1 MPLTSSNSFPS
12 LPSYTPSGPF
22 QSLSD
27 LPSPI
32 MSPTSIMPSSTPKS
46 FPTSTSTS
54 HPTTLS
60 KSTSNSSLTSPT
72 KTPNS
77 SSKNYHPYLIH
88 SSASSLLTRTNSS
101 PAQPPSSPSHHRS
114 SRSMSSLNYILDN
127 PNAPKDQTED
137 RRKSM
142 ESPSSQR
149 IRPGVKRSGTLPEF
163 LNRGG
168 KGKVDKKEREID
180 LPMNPK
186 LWTPSELSQ
195 YLGYTLRTGGPEGTG
210 HILPAPL
217 VEDIKSWVLRQ
228 RVSGRDFLKGSSDGW
243 GNTTRPPPFLP
254 LLQTIARRL
263 RRHSLSGRIESVP
276 SNPDDSFGKGSILL
290 EESEDEEQENEM
302 TGVKR
307 MANAFDARSS
317 SSSVSDSG
325 TSGDEEDNGMGKLKA
340 QLTGESV
347 TERWKA
353 WEDKLDRNR
362 EIGRKV
368 SDVSSMGSISE
379 QEGYTSSASA
389 KSTNHLPEEEEGED
403 EEQGGGTIKA
413 PPPQAAALNFTE
425 GLTPPPP
432 YTSSFPDPDHMNSRA
447 MPTLVECLT
456 PERTREREEGR
467 FSVTPTPER
476 PSGQGNAGLG
486 IMTPSP
492 SPDSTPCR
500 STRRGGGSSFSSS
513 SPSKHM
519 KNISN
524 HPNINPYAALRRRSS
539 SGPKY
544 PSVRDLNV
552 QLVKG
557 DVPDEEGDVD
567 GEEEEE
573 EEGYLRPAQKSP
585 AAANF
590 AGEELEGS
598 RWTTA
603 RRVTL
608 RPSKVQSIFDE
619 TTSTSTSSSMIMDR
633 HSHDQGEGDKRK
645 MEGQMEVLM
654 NRIKELEDR
663 LENVTST
670 TDDKSPR
677 KRKNRDVVNNDNH
690 TRSILDLLG
699 LGSSAKREDGD
710 DKLPRTVRELPVYLF
725 LVGFGVGA
733 VMVRVLFGRS
743 R

>member
-1 MPLTSSNSFPS
+1 MPITSSNSFPS
-12 LPSYTPSGPF
+12 LPSYTPSGSF

-32 MSPTSIMPSSTPKS
+32 MSPTSIMPSSTSKS
-46 FPTSTSTS
+46 LPVSTTTS
-54 HPTTLS
+54 HPTTVS

-127 PNAPKDQTED
+127 PNDPKED

-168 KGKVDKKEREID
+168 KDKVDKKERDID

-186 LWTPSELSQ
+186 LWTPSELAQ

-290 EESEDEEQENEM
+290 EENEDEEQEDEL

-307 MANAFDARSS
+307 MANAFDAKSS
-317 SSSVSDSG
+317 TSSVSDSG

-353 WEDKLDRNR
+353 WEDKLDINR
-362 EIGRKV
+362 SRKV

-379 QEGYTSSASA
+379 QEGYTSSVSA
-389 KSTNHLPEEEEGED
+389 KLTDHLPEEEQDEE

-413 PPPQAAALNFTE
+413 PPPQAAVLNFTE

-432 YTSSFPDPDHMNSRA
+432 YTSSFPDPEPMKSRA

-476 PSGQGNAGLG
+476 PSGRGNAGLG

-500 STRRGGGSSFSSS
+500 STRRDEGSSFSSS
-513 SPSKHM
+513 SPSEHLK
-519 KNISN
+519 KISN
-524 HPNINPYAALRRRSS
+524 HHDVNPYAALRRRSS

-544 PSVRDLNV
+544 PSVRNLNM
-552 QLVKG
+552 QLVNG
-557 DVPDEEGDVD
+557 QADTQ
-567 GEEEEE
+567 GEEAEGEGEEE

-590 AGEELEGS
+590 AGEELKGS

-619 TTSTSTSSSMIMDR
+619 TNSATSTSSSMIMDR
-633 HSHDQGEGDKRK
+633 QSHDQGEGDKRK
-645 MEGQMEVLM
+645 MEEQMEVLM

-663 LENVTST
+663 LEYVTST
-670 TDDKSPR
+670 TDDRSPR
-677 KRKNRDVVNNDNH
+677 KRKNRDMVNNDDH

-699 LGSSAKREDGD
+699 LGSSARREDED

>member
-1 MPLTSSNSFPS
+1 
-12 LPSYTPSGPF
+12 
-22 QSLSD
+22 
-27 LPSPI
+27 
-32 MSPTSIMPSSTPKS
+32 MSPASIAPSSSSTPKGIS
-46 FPTSTSTS
+46 SSSSQPTLT
-54 HPTTLS
+54 
-60 KSTSNSSLTSPT
+60 KSTSQSSLTSPT
-72 KTPNS
+72 KPSTP

-114 SRSMSSLNYILDN
+114 SRSMSSLNYILEG
-127 PNAPKDQTED
+127 AEKDKEKED

-142 ESPSSQR
+142 ESPR
-149 IRPGVKRSGTLPEF
+149 TKVRPGVRRSGTLPEF
-163 LNRGG
+163 LNNGG
-168 KGKVDKKEREID
+168 QKKMESREID

-186 LWTPSELSQ
+186 SWTPSELAQ

-210 HILPAPL
+210 HVLPAPL

-276 SNPDDSFGKGSILL
+276 SNPDDSFGKGSILM
-290 EESEDEEQENEM
+290 EENEDEEDTVEDGI

-307 MANAFDARSS
+307 MANAFDAKSS
-317 SSSVSDSG
+317 TSSVSDSG
-325 TSGDEEDNGMGKLKA
+325 ASDEEEVVGKLKA

-347 TERWKA
+347 SERWRA
-353 WEDKLDRNR
+353 WEDKLDIERR
-362 EIGRKV
+362 RGRKV

-379 QEGYTSSASA
+379 QEGYTSSA
-389 KSTNHLPEEEEGED
+389 KSEVEEEEED
-403 EEQGGGTIKA
+403 EDQAGVTIKA
-413 PPPQAAALNFTE
+413 PPPSSQLNLAE

-432 YTSSFPDPDHMNSRA
+432 YTSSFPDNHRITIQA
-447 MPTLVECLT
+447 LPTLVECLT
-456 PERTREREEGR
+456 PERRRDEGT

-476 PSGQGNAGLG
+476 ASHASNAGLG

-492 SPDSTPCR
+492 DSTPSR
-500 STRRGGGSSFSSS
+500 LSSS
-513 SPSKHM
+513 QLPSGSGEGASPHM

-524 HPNINPYAALRRRSS
+524 HSNPYAALRRRSS

-544 PSVRDLNV
+544 PSVRNLNLAEV
-552 QLVKG
+552 NT
-557 DVPDEEGDVD
+557 
-567 GEEEEE
+567 EEEEDEE

-585 AAANF
+585 ASVNF
-590 AGEELEGS
+590 AGEELDGS

-608 RPSKVQSIFDE
+608 RPSQVQSIFDE
-619 TTSTSTSSSMIMDR
+619 TGSVSEGSSSMIVARPEEEKKTEMQD
-633 HSHDQGEGDKRK
+633 
-645 MEGQMEVLM
+645 QMEVLM
-654 NRIKELEDR
+654 GRIKELEDK
-663 LENVTST
+663 LEKVDRPVKKRTPGNDT
-670 TDDKSPR
+670 KSML
-677 KRKNRDVVNNDNH
+677 
-690 TRSILDLLG
+690 SLLG
-699 LGSSAKREDGD
+699 LGSGADNEGD
-710 DKLPRTVRELPVYLF
+710 DGLPRRVRELPVYLF

-733 VMVRVLFGRS
+733 VVVRVLFGRS